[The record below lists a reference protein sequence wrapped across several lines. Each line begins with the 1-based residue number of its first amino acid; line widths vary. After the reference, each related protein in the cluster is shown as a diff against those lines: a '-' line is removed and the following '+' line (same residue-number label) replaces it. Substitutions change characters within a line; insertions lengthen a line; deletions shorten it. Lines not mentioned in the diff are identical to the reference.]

1 MNSKSFRILSLE
13 IFMSL
18 LLTLIIIVLSSRFT
32 LNFKPIYYYDL
43 VNYNISEQTGFT
55 NKEIKE
61 NYDYIVGFVGTWQE
75 MDFHLPSMNYSD
87 SGKQHFVDVKDLFN
101 NLDVLLIISLVLL
114 SLSLVLFGKKIKFKF
129 LKYSSLTLLIL
140 PLILGTFFFIN
151 FDTSF
156 TMFHKIFF
164 RNDMWLFDPSMDPI
178 INILPQEFFYH
189 SAISI
194 LLGLALCS
202 MISLFIYKRINK

>member
-1 MNSKSFRILSLE
+1 
-13 IFMSL
+13 
-18 LLTLIIIVLSSRFT
+18 
-32 LNFKPIYYYDL
+32 
-43 VNYNISEQTGFT
+43 
-55 NKEIKE
+55 
-61 NYDYIVGFVGTWQE
+61 

-114 SLSLVLFGKKIKFKF
+114 SLSLVLFGKKIKFRF

-202 MISLFIYKRINK
+202 IINLFIYKRINK